1 MGACAL
7 ILLVLPATAQSQSDA
22 GLGAQLKRHL
32 STMKKDQQVLQ
43 FFEAHGWLLN
53 DPRFAAEAKRQL
65 RLHTLSLTRAQRKAA
80 AAKIALA
87 RRARSR
93 QLAVVSAATPQ
104 STHLPRLRRRLPG
117 GARSVALRVGP
128 ADGGPERP
136 VPRSVP
142 DGVDR
147 PAPLRARRLRGRA
160 GGSRASVLRR
170 VGSGLESV
178 VLQALEL
185 EGRPHDSSANCG
197 TRPDAPGSQNVRDMV
212 GVQV

>member
-22 GLGAQLKRHL
+22 DLGAQLTRHL
-32 STMKKDQQVLQ
+32 STMKKDRQVLR
-43 FFEAHGWLLN
+43 FFEAHGWLLS
-53 DPRFAAEAKRQL
+53 DPRFAVEAKRQL
-65 RLHTLSLTRAQRKAA
+65 RLHTLSLTRTQRKAA

-104 STHLPRLRRRLPG
+104 SAICRVFGDDCRRGARRL
-117 GARSVALRVGP
+117 ALRVGP
-128 ADGGPERP
+128 ADGSPERP

-142 DGVDR
+142 DGLDR
-147 PAPLRARRLRGRA
+147 AAPLRARRLRGRA
-160 GGSRASVLRR
+160 GGGRAPVLRR
-170 VGSGLESV
+170 LGSRLESV

-185 EGRPHDSSANCG
+185 RAPSPTFRLQTA
-197 TRPDAPGSQNVRDMV
+197 APGRTAGFPRASATW
-212 GVQV
+212 